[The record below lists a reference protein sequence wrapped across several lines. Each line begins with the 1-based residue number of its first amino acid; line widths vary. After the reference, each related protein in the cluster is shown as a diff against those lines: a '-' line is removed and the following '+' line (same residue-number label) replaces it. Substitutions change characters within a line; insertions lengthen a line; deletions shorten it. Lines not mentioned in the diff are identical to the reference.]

1 MAVQYRQTLAVFDA
15 SDLLSACEGVT
26 SYYGIVECRRLWA
39 LLCFLSSYGVGI
51 YARRQSW
58 RAGLRLCV
66 RAPSLRSVCYTT
78 GGISGGRRRIALI
91 VGVTIFL
98 IVVQN
103 R

>member
-1 MAVQYRQTLAVFDA
+1 M
-15 SDLLSACEGVT
+15 GVT
-26 SYYGIVECRRLWA
+26 M
-39 LLCFLSSYGVGI
+39 FLVVDKVGI

-78 GGISGGRRRIALI
+78 GSISGGRRRIALI

-98 IVVQN
+98 IVVQS